1 MRLAQLEIAAEVPAG
16 DDFDCIS
23 KALCDLASNLYV
35 HFDATAQIK
44 IP

>member
-1 MRLAQLEIAAEVPAG
+1 MRLAQPEIAGEMPAG

-23 KALCDLASNLYV
+23 RTLCDPASNLHV
-35 HFDATAQIK
+35 HFDATVQIK